1 MIVQTQSGQVRGT
14 PETGSGYVFRGIPYA
29 SPPVGA
35 LRWRPPEPVPRWHGI
50 RDAAAFGP
58 MCPQPPAGGLAA
70 QILPSEAESEDCL
83 TCNIWT
89 PGIGAEKYPVAVWI
103 HGGGFIMGS
112 GSWPSGSAFARD
124 GIVLVTFNY
133 RVGPLGFLHLDDL
146 FDDFSGTGNLGI
158 RDQIFLLR
166 WVRDNIAAFGGDPDR
181 VTVFGE
187 SAGAISVG
195 TLLASPPAKGLF
207 QQAIT
212 QSGAAHHARSR
223 QTATAVTRHVCNTLG
238 VSPGDHDALMGAPA
252 GALVEA
258 AFDLVVSGALESLSG
273 SEGALG
279 GDMVFMPVIDGDILH
294 QRPIEAVRGGS
305 AAGVSL
311 LSGVN
316 EDEWKLVVY
325 GMGAAATASI
335 PIPDYTRFEPGTGVA
350 GDVLAGRYAAL
361 MPGCSDH
368 EIYCAV
374 QSDNVFTVP
383 ARRLADA
390 QAGHGPV
397 YAYLFGW
404 RTPVMGHVLGAC
416 HGLDIPFVFDRLD
429 EAAALVG
436 DTPPCL
442 LAKTMHTA
450 WVEFIRS
457 GRPAAPSLPDWPLYR
472 TGERATMRFDEHSR
486 LVFDPH
492 CERAALWPRW

>member
-181 VTVFGE
+181 VTV
-187 SAGAISVG
+187 SASRR
-195 TLLASPPAKGLF
+195 
-207 QQAIT
+207 
-212 QSGAAHHARSR
+212 ARSASVR
-223 QTATAVTRHVCNTLG
+223 S
-238 VSPGDHDALMGAPA
+238 SPHRLPRDCSSRPLP
-252 GALVEA
+252 
-258 AFDLVVSGALESLSG
+258 S
-273 SEGALG
+273 
-279 GDMVFMPVIDGDILH
+279 PVLRIMRGPGK
-294 QRPIEAVRGGS
+294 RP
-305 AAGVSL
+305 
-311 LSGVN
+311 
-316 EDEWKLVVY
+316 
-325 GMGAAATASI
+325 
-335 PIPDYTRFEPGTGVA
+335 
-350 GDVLAGRYAAL
+350 
-361 MPGCSDH
+361 
-368 EIYCAV
+368 
-374 QSDNVFTVP
+374 
-383 ARRLADA
+383 
-390 QAGHGPV
+390 
-397 YAYLFGW
+397 
-404 RTPVMGHVLGAC
+404 
-416 HGLDIPFVFDRLD
+416 
-429 EAAALVG
+429 
-436 DTPPCL
+436 PPL
-442 LAKTMHTA
+442 
-450 WVEFIRS
+450 
-457 GRPAAPSLPDWPLYR
+457 
-472 TGERATMRFDEHSR
+472 RATSAT
-486 LVFDPH
+486 LS
-492 CERAALWPRW
+492 A